1 MLIEELVGAYYEPL
15 YLVDTPHANALAAG
29 TAALFGA
36 TLNTAE
42 NVDGEDG
49 EGGVLSVKFQPNSK
63 VKVAHSPTR
72 FEKPFREL
80 FLWAVLLNRF
90 ELARFMWEK
99 GEEAVSDALAACRLF
114 QVMHDEIEDDY
125 YEMRTA
131 LKEHAV

>member
-1 MLIEELVGAYYEPL
+1 MA
-15 YLVDTPHANALAAG
+15 
-29 TAALFGA
+29 
-36 TLNTAE
+36 
-42 NVDGEDG
+42 
-49 EGGVLSVKFQPNSK
+49 VKFKPNK
-63 VKVAHSPTR
+63 RMKVAHSATR

-90 ELARFMWEK
+90 EMARFMWEK

>member
-1 MLIEELVGAYYEPL
+1 MGSYYEPL
-15 YLVDTPHANALAAG
+15 YLVDTPHTNALAAG
-29 TAALFGA
+29 AAALFGVA
-36 TLNTAE
+36 PNTQE

-49 EGGVLSVKFQPNSK
+49 GLSVKFQPNTG
-63 VKVAHSPTR
+63 VKVTHSATR

-114 QVMHDEIEDDY
+114 QAMHDEIEDDY
-125 YEMRTA
+125 YEMRAA